1 VADESVITHHDN
13 DRTALLVISQ
23 IPRNS
28 AEMLKF
34 RGKGQ
39 ILRLSSKFRGPAENC
54 WP

>member
-1 VADESVITHHDN
+1 VTDESVITHHA
-13 DRTALLVISQ
+13 DRIISLVIPQ

-39 ILRLSSKFRGPAENC
+39 IPRLEIPRPAENFG
-54 WP
+54 PYL